1 MPPTN
6 PPGCRTSKQAN
17 QPTSNSGESRPVSRV
32 LSGTVIHLGRLSPA
46 ASSSLPGCSAGH
58 AIASLFGLASGGV
71 YRAASVASRAVRSY
85 RTLSPLPVSS
95 SDHRRFAFCCTCP
108 SLTAGRCYR
117 PLCST
122 EPGLSSRLA
131 MLRKPSRDKRPPRLL
146 TSAGI
151 VRQFGLGRIAV
162 ARFQQ
167 LPCRLATVA
176 SSRLFAHAVGKQD
189 TPGDPVHQ
197 DAR

>member
-1 MPPTN
+1 MP
-6 PPGCRTSKQAN
+6 S
-17 QPTSNSGESRPVSRV
+17 VW
-32 LSGTVIHLGRLSPA
+32 
-46 ASSSLPGCSAGH
+46 SSSEWGLPSRSCRHDHWCALTAPFHPYH
-58 AIASLFGLASGGV
+58 AREAPMAL
-71 YRAASVASRAVRSY
+71 RAV
-85 RTLSPLPVSS
+85 
-95 SDHRRFAFCCTCP
+95 RRFAFCCTCP